1 MKSVTATELR
11 GNIYQLLEEVLTTGV
26 PLEVKKGGKKLRIMP
41 VEDVDKL
48 KNLTYQPEVIRGDPE
63 DLVHMEWE
71 GNLDLP

>member
-1 MKSVTATELR
+1 MKAVTATELR

-26 PLEVKKGGKKLRIMP
+26 PLEVKKGGKRLRIMP
-41 VEDVDKL
+41 VEGVDKL

-71 GNLDLP
+71 FNLDLP